1 MRIPFLSDPSVY
13 AEDHSERVFSCPE
26 ADLRIDFWSVKSD
39 GKKVTQKV
47 TKPGKVKGLSV
58 KSTSKR
64 KMFVKFAKIKN
75 VKGYQISYSTN
86 KTFKKA
92 KKVTVSSNS
101 KTIKK
106 LKSKKMYYVR
116 VRAIRKNKQ
125 KTLYGAWSAKKK
137 VKIK

>member
-1 MRIPFLSDPSVY
+1 
-13 AEDHSERVFSCPE
+13 
-26 ADLRIDFWSVKSD
+26 
-39 GKKVTQKV
+39 
-47 TKPGKVKGLSV
+47 
-58 KSTSKR
+58 
-64 KMFVKFAKIKN
+64 MFVKFAKIKN

-137 VKIK
+137 VKIKKSLINNIPFQELTMILLKWYCYFRKRR